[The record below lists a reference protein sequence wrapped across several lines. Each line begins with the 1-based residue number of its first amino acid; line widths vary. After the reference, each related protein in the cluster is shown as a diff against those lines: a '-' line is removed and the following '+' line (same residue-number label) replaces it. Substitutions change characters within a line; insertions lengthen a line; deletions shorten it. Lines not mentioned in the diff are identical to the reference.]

1 MKRFVDTTALALAAG
16 LALLA
21 AGHAEATPQAAPDD
35 EQVVEVRPPATP
47 EGEAAL
53 RDPTGASARVDPRE
67 VPGAQARLSDL
78 LQASPGAGVR
88 RAGAPGGR
96 EELLIRG
103 ANGQQVL
110 VVLDGVPLNSA
121 RGGAFDLS
129 TLPAAYVGHLELLR
143 GPASAQYGGGALGG
157 VLRVVTPT
165 AERGT
170 RWSGGLRL
178 GQLDAAG
185 ADAALS
191 HGGERFELLT
201 LGGGSRAAGGFAFQ
215 DVHGDNRVRQNADH
229 AEVHALARGRLRLG
243 RGASVVGLA
252 EGFDLDRGE
261 PGFEQFENTAARST
275 RRRAQVALAADA
287 GRALHPA
294 LRLESAVWVRSER
307 VTYQDPEP
315 KRAGAARR
323 YITDERALGGRL
335 AATYAGDAAHAPS
348 MVVDLR
354 HDEAE
359 TRLHGG
365 LFGQGVDG
373 RRLGLAVTALEQW
386 AAWPGRLHLSGALRL
401 DDDDRRDPVVVP
413 RAGALAMLPL
423 GGLSLRANVG
433 RAFRDPSFDEL
444 YFESPGVRG
453 QPTLRPED
461 GWAWDVGLG
470 LARRDWSLELT
481 AFEQRFERLI
491 LFVPVQA
498 LQIEA
503 RDDYAARARGLEA
516 AGAARVGSVSAQAQ
530 WTLLDARFAHAPHA
544 PLPYRPAQRLGARV
558 ALHAQDAQLWA
569 SADVRGEVTTD
580 VYGHARLPAQRLFG
594 LGVQGPLPG
603 GLLVGAEINNVTN
616 VRDAVDAVQQP
627 LPGRLWT
634 LYLRKE

>member
-1 MKRFVDTTALALAAG
+1 MKRIVDTTALALAAG
-16 LALLA
+16 LACPALSR
-21 AGHAEATPQAAPDD
+21 AETSGQVPADD
-35 EQVVEVRPPATP
+35 EQVVEVRPPNTP

-53 RDPTGASARVDPRE
+53 RDPTGASAQVDPRN

-78 LQASPGAGVR
+78 LQASPGVGMR

-96 EELLIRG
+96 EELLVRG

-129 TLPAAYVGHLELLR
+129 TVPAAYVGQLELLR
-143 GPASAQYGGGALGG
+143 GPESAQYGGGALGG

-165 AERGT
+165 LERGT
-170 RWSGGLRL
+170 RWSGSVRL

-191 HGGERFELLT
+191 HRGERLELLA
-201 LGGGSRAAGGFAFQ
+201 LAGGSRAAGGFGFE
-215 DVHGDNRVRQNADH
+215 DVHGDDRVRQNADH

-243 RGASVVGLA
+243 HGASVVTLA

-261 PGFEQFENTAARST
+261 PGFEQFENLAARSA
-275 RRRAQVALAADA
+275 RRRAQVALAGDA
-287 GRALHPA
+287 GRHLHPA
-294 LRLESAVWVRSER
+294 VRLESAVWARSER
-307 VTYQDPEP
+307 VVYADPEP

-323 YITDERALGGRL
+323 YTTDERALGGRL
-335 AATYAGDAAHAPS
+335 AATYAGADAHAPA
-348 MVVDLR
+348 VVLDVR
-354 HDEAE
+354 DERAR
-359 TRLHGG
+359 TQLSGG
-365 LFGQGVDG
+365 LFGQGVKG
-373 RRLGLAVTALEQW
+373 RRRGLAVTALERW
-386 AAWPGRLHLSGALRL
+386 AVWPGRLHLSGALRL
-401 DDDDRRDPVVVP
+401 DDDDRRALVVVP
-413 RAGALAMLPL
+413 RAGALTALPL

-453 QPTLRPED
+453 RPTLRPED

-470 LARRDWSLELT
+470 LARSDWSLELT

-503 RDDYAARARGLEA
+503 RDDYAARARGLEV
-516 AGAARVGSVSAQAQ
+516 AGAARVGPLSAQAQ
-530 WTLLDARFAHAPHA
+530 WTLLDARFAHAPRA
-544 PLPYRPAQRLGARV
+544 PLPYRPAQRLGARLT
-558 ALHAQDAQLWA
+558 LHAQDAQLWA
-569 SADVRGEVTTD
+569 SADARGEVTTD
-580 VYGHARLPAQRLFG
+580 VYGHTLLAAQRLFG

-603 GLLVGAEINNVTN
+603 GLLVGAEMSNVTN

>member
-1 MKRFVDTTALALAAG
+1 MMRIVETIALALAAG
-16 LALLA
+16 VVLPALAR
-21 AGHAEATPQAAPDD
+21 AEVVEAAAPED
-35 EQVVEVRPPATP
+35 EQVVEVRPAHTP

-53 RDPTGASARVDPRE
+53 RDPTGASTRVDPRS

-96 EELLIRG
+96 EELLVRG

-129 TLPAAYVGHLELLR
+129 TLPAAYVGQLELLR

-165 AERGT
+165 AAQGT
-170 RWSGGLRL
+170 QWSGGLRL
-178 GQLDAAG
+178 GQLEAAG
-185 ADAALS
+185 GDAALS
-191 HGGERFELLT
+191 HGAERFELLA
-201 LGGGSRAAGGFAFQ
+201 LVGGSRAAGRFGFQ
-215 DVHGDNRVRQNADH
+215 DVHGDDRLRENADH
-229 AEVHALARGRLRLG
+229 AEAHGLARARLRLG
-243 RGASVVGLA
+243 RGASLVALA
-252 EGFDLDRGE
+252 EGFGLERGE

-275 RRRAQVALAADA
+275 RRRAQVALSGDA

-294 LRLESAVWVRSER
+294 LRLESAVWARSER
-307 VTYQDPEP
+307 VAYADPEP

-335 AATYAGDAAHAPS
+335 ATTFAGDAAHAPS
-348 MVVDLR
+348 VVVDVR
-354 HDEAE
+354 HDAAR

-365 LFGQGVDG
+365 LFGDGLDG
-373 RRLGLAVTALEQW
+373 RRLGLALTALEQW
-386 AAWPGRLHLSGALRL
+386 AVLPGRLHLSGALRL
-401 DDDDRRDPVVVP
+401 DDDDRRAPVLVP
-413 RAGALAMLPL
+413 RAGALALLPF
-423 GGLSLRANVG
+423 GDLSLRANIG

-453 QPTLRPED
+453 QPGLQPED
-461 GWAWDVGLG
+461 GWTWDMGLG

-503 RDDYAARARGLEA
+503 RDDYAARARGVEA
-516 AGAARVGSVSAQAQ
+516 AGSARAGPVSAQAQ

-544 PLPYRPAQRLGARV
+544 PLPYRPTQRFGARV
-558 ALHAQDAQLWA
+558 ALHAQAAQLWA
-569 SADVRGEVTTD
+569 SADARGEVTTD

-616 VRDAVDAVQQP
+616 VQDAVDAVQQP